1 MNAPEKARPTSAE
14 LRHAYTRDYFLGDC
28 GGFETYLH
36 SGGKALDPRLDCMA
50 RLARIRPPR
59 PGMRVLDLGCGRGEM
74 ARHFAALGC
83 QVDAVDYAP
92 DAIRLAEACFRDE
105 PHLRERVHL
114 VCASVTEASA
124 YRGGYDLVLAS
135 DVIEHLAPGELD
147 CLYTLVARHLQPDG
161 RFLIHTFPNHWY
173 YRFGHPIRRRRAAR
187 EGQHLPE
194 EPRSDYER
202 QMHINEQTPPGLR
215 RQLGRHFPHVLL
227 WAGDHQAPQ
236 GSLARRFGL
245 ADWREAPSLFAVAG
259 HAPTA
264 PEGVLAVLTQPLTG
278 HDPQPPSTAA
288 TATAGKSS
296 PSNPSGAV
304 RGFVHRLRRHPRL
317 RAVIDRLHALY
328 RLPHHVHTLKTLQE
342 EQARLGRRL
351 DALAAEPAGQGGAGG
366 SGRLE
371 AWYQDFEDHFRG
383 PPQVIRDRLRIYLPH
398 LEGVPI
404 GPETPLLDLGCGR
417 GDWLT
422 LLAQHGHPAEGV
434 DLNPQAL
441 EQARAHGCRVRQAP
455 VLEHLAALETGRHGA
470 ITAFHLVEHLP
481 FEAVLQL
488 IDEARRVLVPGGLLL
503 LETPNPEN
511 LAVGACHFHTDPTH
525 RHPLVPA
532 MLAFTLT
539 RAGFTGVQTLRLNPA
554 PPEHHLPG
562 QGATTDLLNHLL
574 HGPRDYAVLG
584 HRAA

>member
-1 MNAPEKARPTSAE
+1 MNAPATTRPTSAE

-74 ARHFAALGC
+74 VRHFAALGC

-105 PHLRERVHL
+105 PHLRDRVHL
-114 VCASVTEASA
+114 ICASVTEASA
-124 YRGGYDLVLAS
+124 WRGGYDLVLAS
-135 DVIEHLAPGELD
+135 DVIEHLAPEELD
-147 CLYTLVARHLQPDG
+147 RLYALVARHLQPDG

-194 EPRSDYER
+194 EPRSEYER
-202 QMHINEQTPPGLR
+202 KMHINEQTPPGLR
-215 RQLGRHFPHVLL
+215 RQLGRYFPHVLL
-227 WAGDHQAPQ
+227 WAGDHQTPQ

-259 HAPTA
+259 HESTA
-264 PEGVLAVLTQPLTG
+264 PGEILAALDAPAPRA
-278 HDPQPPSTAA
+278 DPEPPTPVTPVPPAA
-288 TATAGKSS
+288 VGRLR
-296 PSNPSGAV
+296 
-304 RGFVHRLRRHPRL
+304 RGVHRLRRHPRL

-366 SGRLE
+366 PGRLE

-383 PPQVIRDRLRIYLPH
+383 PPQVIRDRLRVYLPH

-417 GDWLT
+417 GDWLS

-441 EQARAHGCRVRQAP
+441 EQARAQGCRVRQAP
-455 VLEHLAALETGRHGA
+455 VLERLAALETGSHGA

-488 IDEARRVLVPGGLLL
+488 IDEAWRVLLPGGLLI

-525 RHPLVPA
+525 RHPLIPA
-532 MLAFTLT
+532 VLEFTLA
-539 RAGFTGVQTLRLNPA
+539 RAGFASVHILRLNPDL
-554 PPEHHLPG
+554 PEHHLSG
-562 QGATTDLLNHLL
+562 RGDATAHLNRLL

-584 HRAA
+584 RKPGPAP